1 MGLLCSFCCWL
12 RPGPEAIDKRITAAS
27 TLAGNT
33 APSWRPQCRKTLK
46 KSLKSFLGLLGSKL
60 PLQLVQLHVTAV
72 LDLGLGPV
80 KVLLQLG
87 DVSVDHLSLQPT
99 VQPSRPALGG
109 GGLMWLLG
117 LALIPCQGVRHSG
130 LLCGSVADMF
140 TTCSVGWTA
149 CWSVLWTPMVQEHFF
164 KKALP
169 RLRGCS
175 FASGGI

>member
-1 MGLLCSFCCWL
+1 M
-12 RPGPEAIDKRITAAS
+12 
-27 TLAGNT
+27 
-33 APSWRPQCRKTLK
+33 
-46 KSLKSFLGLLGSKL
+46 KSFLGLLGSKL

-80 KVLLQLG
+80 KALLQLG

-140 TTCSVGWTA
+140 SGVDSLLVCVVDAYGA
-149 CWSVLWTPMVQEHFF
+149 RAFFQEGL
-164 KKALP
+164 A
-169 RLRGCS
+169 
-175 FASGGI
+175 